1 MLLRGDR
8 SILSLS
14 HGWLTALHPEPHGTT
29 LAAVRRFLLFDT
41 AAAGEAGLF
50 WDFASLPQRG
60 PNGEARTE
68 EEKRIFNRGLE
79 VMGSFYASVTGTPVI
94 QQRDIVLPPGAP
106 TGVGAYNPT
115 PYEGDGGRGWC
126 IFEQGEAMTV
136 LAHLAAAERQA
147 AEMGKALPERF
158 RKAQAARAKV
168 YDIGGAAPMA
178 RERGGE
184 DGAGEALLSEGP

>member
-1 MLLRGDR
+1 
-8 SILSLS
+8 
-14 HGWLTALHPEPHGTT
+14 
-29 LAAVRRFLLFDT
+29 
-41 AAAGEAGLF
+41 
-50 WDFASLPQRG
+50 
-60 PNGEARTE
+60 
-68 EEKRIFNRGLE
+68 
-79 VMGSFYASVTGTPVI
+79 
-94 QQRDIVLPPGAP
+94 
-106 TGVGAYNPT
+106 
-115 PYEGDGGRGWC
+115 
-126 IFEQGEAMTV
+126 MTV